1 VSQRPLLVDKDVQV
15 LIENIDNKTVIPID
29 LISQEKIAAY
39 ESKINL
45 VSGNLAEA
53 NAEIVRL
60 RQKLQ
65 DSSQV
70 QDSLKND
77 LQTQSQATHTQQKS
91 LEELVRENESLRKSL
106 RTAED
111 ERNSTLRRS
120 SQQETELRQALTELT
135 KLASV
140 SDKLRTVQQER
151 DSLEA
156 ELLKSSIANNSSY
169 TVAEQDINSATAERL
184 KMLQTAVDTK
194 NAEILNSSELLER
207 ERAQLQKKDKA
218 IRGYQEELMML
229 QKKYHE
235 METKYDELAKK
246 FVSFFILLFLTYQYH
261 IRSFEDTEEIF
272 VECKLCE
279 AKDYSLNSLKVQC
292 ATSAEQVASLTL
304 AVSTA
309 EQKLIL
315 SEKLHKEV
323 STI

>member
-1 VSQRPLLVDKDVQV
+1 VSQRPLVVDKDVQV
-15 LIENIDNKTVIPID
+15 FIENIDYKPVIPID

-45 VSGNLAEA
+45 VSGNLSEA
-53 NAEIVRL
+53 NAEILRL

-77 LQTQSQATHTQQKS
+77 LQTQSQATYTQQKS

-151 DSLEA
+151 DNLEA
-156 ELLKSSIANNSSY
+156 ELLKSSIANNSSMTY
-169 TVAEQDINSATAERL
+169 TVAEHDINSATAERL

-194 NAEILNSSELLER
+194 NAEILKSAELLER

-229 QKKYHE
+229 QKKYQE

-246 FVSFFILLFLTYQYH
+246 FVSFFTVFNLSNIISGRSKTLRKFL
-261 IRSFEDTEEIF
+261 SNANFA
-272 VECKLCE
+272 KLM
-279 AKDYSLNSLKVQC
+279 N
-292 ATSAEQVASLTL
+292 TT
-304 AVSTA
+304 
-309 EQKLIL
+309 
-315 SEKLHKEV
+315 
-323 STI
+323 